1 MKIYIT
7 LVLTFIIATTT
18 IAQED
23 KESKREKIKALKVAF
38 ITERLELTPDEAQ
51 TFWPVYNIYDSRV
64 NDIYDTE
71 RKVMRELRTDFDSMD
86 EAAATKM
93 LQTIQS
99 LEKQKLDARAQL
111 LSGLKDKITSKKT
124 LVLFKAENDFRRDLI
139 RKLRGDKGR
148 NRGNR

>member
-51 TFWPVYNIYDSRV
+51 TFWPVYNVYDGRV

-71 RKVMRELRTDFDSMD
+71 RKVMRELRTDFDTMD
-86 EAAATKM
+86 EAAATKT

-99 LEKQKLDARAQL
+99 LEKQKLDARAEL

>member
-51 TFWPVYNIYDSRV
+51 TFWPVYNIYDGRV

-71 RKVMRELRTDFDSMD
+71 RKVMRELRTDFDTMD
-86 EAAATKM
+86 EAAATKT

-99 LEKQKLDARAQL
+99 LEKQKLDARAEL

-124 LVLFKAENDFRRDLI
+124 LVLFKAENDFRRDLL

>member
-71 RKVMRELRTDFDSMD
+71 RKVMRELRTDFDTMD
-86 EAAATKM
+86 EAAATKT

-99 LEKQKLDARAQL
+99 LEKQKLDARAEL

>member
-51 TFWPVYNIYDSRV
+51 TFWPVYNVYDGRV

-71 RKVMRELRTDFDSMD
+71 RKVMRELRTDFDTMD
-86 EAAATKM
+86 EAAATKT

>member
-1 MKIYIT
+1 MNIYIT

-51 TFWPVYNIYDSRV
+51 TFWPVYNVYDGRV

-71 RKVMRELRTDFDSMD
+71 RKVMRELRTDFDTMD
-86 EAAATKM
+86 EAAATKT

-99 LEKQKLDARAQL
+99 LEKQKLDARAEL

-124 LVLFKAENDFRRDLI
+124 LVLFKAENDFRRDLL

>member
-71 RKVMRELRTDFDSMD
+71 RKVMRELRTDFDTMD
-86 EAAATKM
+86 EAAATKT

>member
-7 LVLTFIIATTT
+7 LALTFIIATTT

-51 TFWPVYNIYDSRV
+51 TFWPVYNIYDGRV

-71 RKVMRELRTDFDSMD
+71 RKVMRELRTDFDTMD
-86 EAAATKM
+86 EAAATKT

-99 LEKQKLDARAQL
+99 LEKQKLDARAEL

-124 LVLFKAENDFRRDLI
+124 LVLFKAENDFRRDLL

>member
-38 ITERLELTPDEAQ
+38 ITERLGLTPDEAQ
-51 TFWPVYNIYDSRV
+51 TFWPVYNIYDGRV

-71 RKVMRELRTDFDSMD
+71 RKVMRELRTDFDTMD
-86 EAAATKM
+86 EAAATKT

-99 LEKQKLDARAQL
+99 LEKQKLDARAEL

>member
-51 TFWPVYNIYDSRV
+51 TFWPVYNIYDGRV

-71 RKVMRELRTDFDSMD
+71 RKVMRELRTDFDTMD
-86 EAAATKM
+86 EAAATKT

-99 LEKQKLDARAQL
+99 LEKQKLDARAEL

>member
-51 TFWPVYNIYDSRV
+51 TFWPVYNVYDGRV

>member
-51 TFWPVYNIYDSRV
+51 TFWPVYNIYDGRV

-71 RKVMRELRTDFDSMD
+71 RKVMRELRTDFDTMD
-86 EAAATKM
+86 EAAATKT

>member
-51 TFWPVYNIYDSRV
+51 TFWPVYNVYDGRV

-71 RKVMRELRTDFDSMD
+71 RKVMRELRTDFDTMD
-86 EAAATKM
+86 EAAATKT

-99 LEKQKLDARAQL
+99 LEKQKLDARAEL

-124 LVLFKAENDFRRDLI
+124 LVLFKAENDFRRDLL

>member
-38 ITERLELTPDEAQ
+38 ITERLELTTDEAQ
-51 TFWPVYNIYDSRV
+51 TFWPVYNVYDGRV

-71 RKVMRELRTDFDSMD
+71 RKVMRELRTDFDTMD
-86 EAAATKM
+86 EAAATKT

-99 LEKQKLDARAQL
+99 LEKQKLDARAEL

-124 LVLFKAENDFRRDLI
+124 LVLFKAENDFRRDLL

>member
-38 ITERLELTPDEAQ
+38 ITERLELTTDEAQ
-51 TFWPVYNIYDSRV
+51 TFWPVYNVYDGRV

-71 RKVMRELRTDFDSMD
+71 RKVMRELRTDFDTMD
-86 EAAATKM
+86 EAAATKT

-99 LEKQKLDARAQL
+99 LEKQKLDARAEL

>member
-7 LVLTFIIATTT
+7 LALTFIIATTT

-71 RKVMRELRTDFDSMD
+71 RKVMRELRTDFDTMD
-86 EAAATKM
+86 EAAATKT

-99 LEKQKLDARAQL
+99 LEKQKLDARAEL

>member
-1 MKIYIT
+1 MNIYIT

-51 TFWPVYNIYDSRV
+51 TFWPVYNVYDGRV

-71 RKVMRELRTDFDSMD
+71 RKVMRELRTDFDTMD
-86 EAAATKM
+86 EAAATKT

-99 LEKQKLDARAQL
+99 LEKQKLDARAEL

>member
-51 TFWPVYNIYDSRV
+51 TFWPVYNIYDGRV

-86 EAAATKM
+86 EAAATKT

-99 LEKQKLDARAQL
+99 LEKQKLDARAEL
-111 LSGLKDKITSKKT
+111 LTGLKDKITSKKT

>member
-7 LVLTFIIATTT
+7 LVLTFIITTT
-18 IAQED
+18 AIAQED
-23 KESKREKIKALKVAF
+23 KGSKREKIKALKVAF